1 MLYPLVVLIG
11 AASAWSLYS
20 PTDRII
26 GGYSV
31 EIEQRPFQVSIL
43 LYGEHFCGGSIIR
56 NNVILTAA
64 HCLVGVSKDYLKVRI
79 GSTDRTS
86 GGKLIAVRKTLYN
99 ENYDDATSGS
109 DIGLIWLDEILE
121 FNDKVGMISLPLQD
135 ETFAAGLITTV
146 SGWGLLAFEGDLAD
160 TLQEVQIPLVDHE
173 VCSRE
178 YRGLVNQDMICAGD
192 DEGGKDACQM
202 DSGGPLTAVNKQIG
216 IVSFGY
222 ECAVPHYPGV
232 YTNVAHFREW
242 IENKILEDQISSRV

>member
-173 VCSRE
+173 KGFEKLALYLFLRRKRNFE
-178 YRGLVNQDMICAGD
+178 EKKFEQ
-192 DEGGKDACQM
+192 
-202 DSGGPLTAVNKQIG
+202 T
-216 IVSFGY
+216 
-222 ECAVPHYPGV
+222 
-232 YTNVAHFREW
+232 T
-242 IENKILEDQISSRV
+242 